1 MGENLKME
9 ETGSGNTRKRDT
21 AWAESERSIQLQSKK
36 RIVEEE
42 EESRKKS
49 SRTSSRIIEL
59 GNGSQVVYYPS
70 FLDYNEAWKLFDYLN
85 NHIPWTR
92 PTIRV
97 FGRSC
102 VQPRDSCYV
111 ATEGV
116 SELKYSGYQPQAY
129 PWHQFPPLQHL
140 LQAVEDGVP
149 GSHFNSLLLN
159 RYNGGNDY
167 VSWHSDD
174 ESLYGPTPLI
184 ASLSFGCDRHFYLK
198 KKPNKLASSVL
209 KKNSSDESSSKQL
222 KKTKN
227 VDEQHSMLLKHGS
240 LLVMRGY
247 TQRDWNHSV
256 PKRTKLD
263 AVRINLTF
271 RLVL

>member
-102 VQPRDSCYV
+102 VQVISLF
-111 ATEGV
+111 G
-116 SELKYSGYQPQAY
+116 
-129 PWHQFPPLQHL
+129 
-140 LQAVEDGVP
+140 ED
-149 GSHFNSLLLN
+149 HH
-159 RYNGGNDY
+159 R
-167 VSWHSDD
+167 
-174 ESLYGPTPLI
+174 
-184 ASLSFGCDRHFYLK
+184 FYI
-198 KKPNKLASSVL
+198 KL
-209 KKNSSDESSSKQL
+209 
-222 KKTKN
+222 
-227 VDEQHSMLLKHGS
+227 
-240 LLVMRGY
+240 
-247 TQRDWNHSV
+247 
-256 PKRTKLD
+256 
-263 AVRINLTF
+263 
-271 RLVL
+271 